1 MKFSRYTLKHKALFS
16 LPGFVSFAYFITDI
30 LRMSSCLSITSS
42 KNKFFMSCFPNT
54 GRSSYVFVEITRF
67 ELVTP
72 CLQGRCSPN

>member
-30 LRMSSCLSITSS
+30 LRMSSYL
-42 KNKFFMSCFPNT
+42 
-54 GRSSYVFVEITRF
+54 SYVFVEITRF